1 MTKPTCLLIYP
12 DTFETLFDP
21 QFQRQERILLKDI
34 LLKDKTR
41 KLAPRGFAAAMKE
54 AQKCWE
60 QDFYEYLRSSVRGTL
75 HSGRR
80 GNRLLGRSE
89 DDWLYQVAP
98 HTFGSEGAWYP
109 HGAWD
114 DWLAAITAF
123 AISAEPILF
132 QDNYLRYLKGVLAD
146 HSSNVK

>member
-1 MTKPTCLLIYP
+1 MATPTCLIVYP

-21 QFQRQERILLKDI
+21 QFQRQERILLKD
-34 LLKDKTR
+34 KTC
-41 KLAPRGFAAAMKE
+41 KFAPHEFAAAMSE

-60 QDFYEYLRSSVRGTL
+60 QDFHEYLRSSVRGRL
-75 HSGRR
+75 HSKRR
-80 GNRLLGRSE
+80 ENRLLGRSK

-98 HTFGSEGAWYP
+98 HVIRSEGAWYP

-146 HSSNVK
+146 HSSSVK